1 MQPAHRRLALLVVL
15 VIFSALQVYN
25 TFFLDGGIV
34 GKYGFLEAFPIFF
47 TMSMADPLLAAGLV
61 DFMTVVAILV
71 VWLIADLPKSGR
83 WGAKTWIWLVAFTV
97 FPGLGLLLYFLWLHP
112 GHRFMTGTGSA

>member
-1 MQPAHRRLALLVVL
+1 MQPAHRRLVLLAVLVV
-15 VIFSALQVYN
+15 FSAAQIYN

-61 DFMTVVAILV
+61 DFMTVAGILA
-71 VWLIADLPKSGR
+71 VWLIADLPRERR
-83 WGAKTWIWLVAFTV
+83 WGPKTWLWLVSYVV
-97 FPGLGLLLYFLWLHP
+97 FPGLGMLLYFLWLYP
-112 GHRFMTGTGSA
+112 EHRFVRGVGAA